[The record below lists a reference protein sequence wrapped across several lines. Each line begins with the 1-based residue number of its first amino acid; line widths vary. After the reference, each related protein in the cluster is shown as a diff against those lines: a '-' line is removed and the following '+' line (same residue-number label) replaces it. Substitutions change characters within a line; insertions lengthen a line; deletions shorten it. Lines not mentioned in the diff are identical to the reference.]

1 MAMKSGGGAQDG
13 EEEEQE
19 PAPRPAGMN
28 ESDVQLLPLG
38 SLQGVAPHDMLRSLD
53 RLSPPAVLVVQSG
66 DAQVEAACARLLAL
80 LRYVA
85 EQPTE
90 LLTPRGRHVHVRA
103 DLGETPSLT
112 PRVQVAPQPSVPLVS
127 VKPR

>member
-1 MAMKSGGGAQDG
+1 MKSGGGAGDG
-13 EEEEQE
+13 EEEEEEQE

-38 SLQGVAPHDMLRSLD
+38 SLQGVAPHDMLRALD

-66 DAQVEAACARLLAL
+66 DAQVEAACARLLSL

-85 EQPTE
+85 SQPTE